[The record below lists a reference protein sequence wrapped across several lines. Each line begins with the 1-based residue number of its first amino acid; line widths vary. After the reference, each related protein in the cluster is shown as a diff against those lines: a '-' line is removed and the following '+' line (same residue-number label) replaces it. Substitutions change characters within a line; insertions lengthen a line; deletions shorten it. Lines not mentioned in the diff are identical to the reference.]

1 MINTVKNWEELSLR
15 IGGQFT
21 FSETNR
27 AHAGLI
33 YKFRIIKEV
42 SNGQIAI
49 EQFVMEHGKDSF
61 QNSLVTI
68 CYKTSGRE
76 KISLQIWRKTLLA
89 RIFDRGL
96 KTGDDAFD
104 RKFFIK
110 SDFWD
115 ELSIL
120 VKNQDFKNFISAN
133 SDVFFT
139 IKTVQNETMI
149 IFKVNSFKAIFE
161 AYLVLCELVK
171 IVHSNSI
178 FHQNLPTDRRNV
190 LHN

>member
-1 MINTVKNWEELSLR
+1 MINTVKNWEELSSR

-76 KISLQIWRKTLLA
+76 KISLKIWRKTLLA

-115 ELSIL
+115 ELSIH

-171 IVHSNSI
+171 IVHANSI
-178 FHQNLPTDRRNV
+178 FHQNPPTDRRNV
-190 LHN
+190 LQH